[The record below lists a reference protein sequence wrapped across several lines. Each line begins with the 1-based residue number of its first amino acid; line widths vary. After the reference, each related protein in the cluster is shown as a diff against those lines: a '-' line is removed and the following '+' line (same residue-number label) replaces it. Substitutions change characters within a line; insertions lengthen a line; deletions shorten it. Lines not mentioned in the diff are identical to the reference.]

1 MHRIVIIPAHRQA
14 LEDDAIILKGIIA
27 IKIDLK
33 DASAGRKVIQSKVDT
48 RFIAKWRDLAG
59 DIATNAGK
67 TVTRTSGDKK
77 GESQTN
83 IKSMKEEDVSK
94 TIEQEEAYPK
104 KIGVEITAFKPDL
117 TRTEKGPLDLAQHVL
132 NKAGFTAVRMLRK
145 SDNRSVARPGGATIV
160 SGTDKYVTFNEQC
173 KEPKAGT
180 SPMCEAKDI
189 RDLDPRQGR
198 TRARGGKL
206 QDRGRSVVRTA
217 RLSSS
222 AVGLAQPHP
231 KGP

>member
-1 MHRIVIIPAHRQA
+1 MHPIVVIQAYRQA
-14 LEDDAIILKGIIA
+14 LEDDTIILKSIIA

-33 DASAGRKVIQSKVDT
+33 DASAGRNVIQSSV
-48 RFIAKWRDLAG
+48 
-59 DIATNAGK
+59 
-67 TVTRTSGDKK
+67 DKK
-77 GESQTN
+77 GESPTD
-83 IKSMKEEDVSK
+83 IKIMKEDEVSK
-94 TIEQEEAYPK
+94 TIEQEVAYPK
-104 KIGVEITAFKPDL
+104 KIGDKITTFKPDR
-117 TRTEKGPLDLAQHVL
+117 TNTEKGAPDLAQHVL
-132 NKAGFTAVRMLRK
+132 NKAGFPAVCRLRK